1 MGQGQPTREDR
12 AMKSSSICS
21 MFLAACLVAAGVQGC
36 ASRVEIGSPPRVER
50 LAQLKPRI
58 STKNDVLL
66 TLGEPRGY
74 GAARLDPTFNPQR
87 VWLYEHTIAEGKDIK
102 LTMLLIFFADDL
114 YDGHMWFADT
124 TNLKEYSGGK
134 TK

>member
-1 MGQGQPTREDR
+1 
-12 AMKSSSICS
+12 MKSSSIYS
-21 MFLAACLVAAGVQGC
+21 VLFIACLGLAGLQGC
-36 ASRVEIGSPPRVER
+36 ATRFEMGSPPRVER
-50 LAQLKPRI
+50 LAQLTPRI

-87 VWLYEHTIAEGKDIK
+87 VWLYEHTVAEGKDIK
-102 LTMLLIFFADDL
+102 FTMLLIFFADDI
-114 YDGHMWFADT
+114 YDGYMWFADS

-134 TK
+134 AK

>member
-1 MGQGQPTREDR
+1 M
-12 AMKSSSICS
+12 
-21 MFLAACLVAAGVQGC
+21 
-36 ASRVEIGSPPRVER
+36 EIGSPPRVER
-50 LAQLKPRI
+50 LAQLTPRI

-87 VWLYEHTIAEGKDIK
+87 VWLYEHTVAEGKDIR
-102 LTMLLIFFADDL
+102 LTMLLIFFADDI
-114 YDGHMWFADT
+114 YDGHMWFADS

-134 TK
+134 AK

>member
-1 MGQGQPTREDR
+1 
-12 AMKSSSICS
+12 MKASTI
-21 MFLAACLVAAGVQGC
+21 FLLFLTAWMTVAGLQGC

-50 LAQLKPRI
+50 LAQLTPRI

-87 VWLYEHTIAEGKDIK
+87 VWLYEHTIAEGKDIR
-102 LTMLLIFFADDL
+102 LTMLLIFFVDDI
-114 YDGHMWFADT
+114 YDGHMWFADS

-134 TK
+134 AK